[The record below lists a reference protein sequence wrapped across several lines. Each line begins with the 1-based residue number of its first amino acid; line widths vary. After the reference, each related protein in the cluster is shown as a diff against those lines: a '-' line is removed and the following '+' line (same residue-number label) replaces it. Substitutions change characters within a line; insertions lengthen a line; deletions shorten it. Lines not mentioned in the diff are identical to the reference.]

1 MNSTFNLITGRQ
13 QQPQT
18 AQQSNM
24 WEQAAQ
30 QQLQPQQPQQ
40 PVQNNTPLNAPMV
53 YRPLGEQSQPP
64 QQQQQ
69 PQQQAQPQQ
78 QPQQKVSVTYM
89 QRTHNAQQGGANT
102 PTTGATEQQQPQFT
116 PYVSPTAGMNYREK
130 VRYFTGEDLDAQD
143 EDSNPYRRDQIKTY
157 EDMTSALKAEEQRLK
172 PETEEQKAKREKK
185 EKREKLFAAITDGL
199 SALSNVYFTTQYA
212 PNMASNKTLTGAVS
226 EKYERMKAE
235 READRDK
242 YLNMLKMKADN
253 LGRLGDMDD
262 AKKARRAALIKSAYD
277 LELKQ
282 DENARKNR
290 ESDNKIFKGIADA
303 NKANA
308 ESGYIKIKTE
318 ELPKTEQSKR
328 DLNAANIK
336 KANADASRSYA
347 QASKARVEAAATRKK
362 AEREGGKY
370 TLNLGKKGI
379 LTFKNEKEY
388 YKNAVKYAEKL
399 GVPIANIEGEIR
411 DRKGKVTKKGTVKYK
426 PMDVVAGYVES
437 VAENFDWDD
446 TAPQQPAPQPKPAP
460 KPQQPAPQPKPKP
473 APQQP
478 APQQQKKYGG
488 VKI

>member
-78 QPQQKVSVTYM
+78 QPQQKVSVTYL

-102 PTTGATEQQQPQFT
+102 PTTGGATEQQQQPQFT

-130 VRYFTGEDLDAQD
+130 VKFFTGEDLDAQD
-143 EDSNPYRRDQIKTY
+143 EDDNPYRRDQIKTY
-157 EDMTSALKAEEQRLK
+157 EDITSAMEAEQQRLK

-290 ESDNKIFKGIADA
+290 ESDNKIYKGIADA

-308 ESGYIKIKTE
+308 ESGYLKIKTE

-328 DLNAANIK
+328 DLNAANVK

-347 QASKARVEAAATRKK
+347 QAAKARVETAAARKK
-362 AEREGGKY
+362 AEREAGKY
-370 TLNLGKKGI
+370 TLNLGKKGV
-379 LTFKNEKEY
+379 LTFKGKDEF
-388 YKNAVKYAEKL
+388 YKNTVKYAKKL

-411 DRKGKVTKKGTVKYK
+411 DRKGKATKKGTVKYK

-437 VAENFDWDD
+437 VAENFNWDD
-446 TAPQQPAPQPKPAP
+446 TAPQQ
-460 KPQQPAPQPKPKP
+460 QPAPQPK
-473 APQQP
+473 P

>member
-1 MNSTFNLITGRQ
+1 MNSTTFDLITGQ
-13 QQPQT
+13 KQQPQT

-24 WEQAAQ
+24 WAQAAQ

-53 YRPLGEQSQPP
+53 YRPLGEQAQP
-64 QQQQQ
+64 QQAQPQAQ
-69 PQQQAQPQQ
+69 PQQQAQ

-89 QRTHNAQQGGANT
+89 QRAHNAQQGGANT

-130 VRYFTGEDLDAQD
+130 VKFFTGEDLDAQD

-157 EDMTSALKAEEQRLK
+157 EDITSALEAEQQRLK

-262 AKKARRAALIKSAYD
+262 AKKARRAALIKSTYD

-308 ESGYIKIKTE
+308 ETDLIKVRTV
-318 ELPKTEQSKR
+318 ELPKTEQSNR
-328 DLNAANIK
+328 DLNAAKIK
-336 KANADASRSYA
+336 EANANASRSYA
-347 QASKARVEAAATRKK
+347 QASKANVEAAATRKK
-362 AEREGGKY
+362 AEREAGKY
-370 TLNLGKKGI
+370 TLNLGKKGV

-388 YKNAVKYAEKL
+388 YKNAVKYAKKL

-411 DRKGKVTKKGTVKYK
+411 DRKGKITKKGTVRYK

-437 VAENFDWDD
+437 VAENFDWGDD
-446 TAPQQPAPQPKPAP
+446 TAPQQPAGSQPSTPR
-460 KPQQPAPQPKPKP
+460 
-473 APQQP
+473 
-478 APQQQKKYGG
+478 
-488 VKI
+488 

>member
-30 QQLQPQQPQQ
+30 QQQQFEPSVAPQPQQ

-53 YRPLGEQSQPP
+53 SRPLGEQSQP
-64 QQQQQ
+64 QQQ

-102 PTTGATEQQQPQFT
+102 PTTGASEQEQPQFT

-157 EDMTSALKAEEQRLK
+157 EDITSALEAEKQRLK

-262 AKKARRAALIKSAYD
+262 AKHARRAALIKSAYD

-308 ESGYIKIKTE
+308 ESGYLKVKTE

-362 AEREGGKY
+362 AEREAGKY

-379 LTFKNEKEY
+379 LTFKNESEF
-388 YKNAVKYAEKL
+388 YKNTVKYAKKL

-411 DRKGKVTKKGTVKYK
+411 DRKGKIIKKGTVKYK

-437 VAENFDWDD
+437 VAENFDWDGAAAQQAAPQKP
-446 TAPQQPAPQPKPAP
+446 TAQPKPKQAAPQQP
-460 KPQQPAPQPKPKP
+460 
-473 APQQP
+473 
-478 APQQQKKYGG
+478 KKYGD

>member
-1 MNSTFNLITGRQ
+1 MNSTFNLITGQ
-13 QQPQT
+13 KQQPQT

-24 WEQAAQ
+24 WVQAAQ
-30 QQLQPQQPQQ
+30 QQQQFEPSVAPQPQQ

-53 YRPLGEQSQPP
+53 SRPLSEQPQP
-64 QQQQQ
+64 QQQ
-69 PQQQAQPQQ
+69 QQQAQPQPQQAQ

-102 PTTGATEQQQPQFT
+102 PTTGAAEQQQPKFT
-116 PYVSPTAGMNYREK
+116 PYVSPTAGMNYSEK
-130 VRYFTGEDLDAQD
+130 VKFFTGEDLDAQD

-157 EDMTSALKAEEQRLK
+157 EDMTSALEAEQQRLK

-308 ESGYIKIKTE
+308 ESGYLKIKTE

-328 DLNAANIK
+328 DLNAANVK

-347 QASKARVEAAATRKK
+347 QAAKARVETAATRKK
-362 AEREGGKY
+362 AEREAGKY
-370 TLNLGKKGI
+370 TLNLGKKGV

-411 DRKGKVTKKGTVKYK
+411 DRKGKVTKKGTVRYK

-446 TAPQQPAPQPKPAP
+446 TAPQQAAPQPK
-460 KPQQPAPQPKPKP
+460 
-473 APQQP
+473 P

>member
-1 MNSTFNLITGRQ
+1 MNSTFNLITGQ
-13 QQPQT
+13 QRTQT
-18 AQQSNM
+18 AQQPNM

-30 QQLQPQQPQQ
+30 QQLQPQQ

-53 YRPLGEQSQPP
+53 YRPLGEQP
-64 QQQQQ
+64 
-69 PQQQAQPQQ
+69 QQAQPQQ
-78 QPQQKVSVTYM
+78 APPQQPQQPQPQQKVSVTYM

-102 PTTGATEQQQPQFT
+102 PTTGGATEQQPQYT

-130 VRYFTGEDLDAQD
+130 VKFFTGEDLDAQD
-143 EDSNPYRRDQIKTY
+143 EDDNPYRRDQIKTY
-157 EDMTSALKAEEQRLK
+157 EDITSAMEAEQQRLK

-212 PNMASNKTLTGAVS
+212 PNMASNKTLTGAVN
-226 EKYERMKAE
+226 EKYERMKSE

-308 ESGYIKIKTE
+308 ETDLIKVRTV

-328 DLNAANIK
+328 DLNAAKIK
-336 KANADASRSYA
+336 EANADASRSYA
-347 QASKARVEAAATRKK
+347 QASKARVEAAAARKK
-362 AEREGGKY
+362 VEREAGKY
-370 TLNLGKKGI
+370 TLNLGKKGV
-379 LTFKNEKEY
+379 LTFKDKDEF
-388 YKNAVKYAEKL
+388 YKNTVKYAKKL

-411 DRKGKVTKKGTVKYK
+411 DRKGKITKKGTVKYK

-437 VAENFDWDD
+437 VAEKFDWDD
-446 TAPQQPAPQPKPAP
+446 TAPQQAAPKPQPKPAAQP
-460 KPQQPAPQPKPKP
+460 KQPAAAPKG
-473 APQQP
+473 
-478 APQQQKKYGG
+478 KYDG

>member
-1 MNSTFNLITGRQ
+1 
-13 QQPQT
+13 
-18 AQQSNM
+18 M

-30 QQLQPQQPQQ
+30 QQLQPQQSQQ

-102 PTTGATEQQQPQFT
+102 PTTGGATEQQQQPQFT

-130 VRYFTGEDLDAQD
+130 VKFFTGEDLDAQD

-157 EDMTSALKAEEQRLK
+157 EDITSALEAEKQRLK
-172 PETEEQKAKREKK
+172 PETEEQRTKREKK

-290 ESDNKIFKGIADA
+290 ESDNKIFKGLADA

-308 ESGYIKIKTE
+308 ETDLIKVRTV

-328 DLNAANIK
+328 DLNAAKIK
-336 KANADASRSYA
+336 EANADASRSYA
-347 QASKARVEAAATRKK
+347 QASKARVEAAAARKK
-362 AEREGGKY
+362 AEREAGKY
-370 TLNLGKKGI
+370 TLNLGKKGV
-379 LTFKNEKEY
+379 LTFKDKDEF
-388 YKNAVKYAEKL
+388 YKNTVKYARKL

-411 DRKGKVTKKGTVKYK
+411 DRKGKITKKGTVRYK

-437 VAENFDWDD
+437 VAENFDWGDD
-446 TAPQQPAPQPKPAP
+446 TAPKPQPKPAP
-460 KPQQPAPQPKPKP
+460 QKP
-473 APQQP
+473 APQQKP
-478 APQQQKKYGG
+478 AAQQQKKYSG

>member
-1 MNSTFNLITGRQ
+1 
-13 QQPQT
+13 
-18 AQQSNM
+18 
-24 WEQAAQ
+24 
-30 QQLQPQQPQQ
+30 
-40 PVQNNTPLNAPMV
+40 
-53 YRPLGEQSQPP
+53 
-64 QQQQQ
+64 
-69 PQQQAQPQQ
+69 
-78 QPQQKVSVTYM
+78 M

-102 PTTGATEQQQPQFT
+102 PTTGGATEQQQQPQFT

-130 VRYFTGEDLDAQD
+130 VKHFYGEDLDAQD

-308 ESGYIKIKTE
+308 ESGYLKIKTE

-328 DLNAANIK
+328 DLNAAKIK
-336 KANADASRSYA
+336 EANANASRSYA
-347 QASKARVEAAATRKK
+347 QASKANVEAAAARKK
-362 AEREGGKY
+362 AERETGKY
-370 TLNLGKKGI
+370 TLNLSKKGI
-379 LTFKNEKEY
+379 LTFKNENEY
-388 YKNAVKYAEKL
+388 YKNVVKYAEKL
-399 GVPIANIEGEIR
+399 HVPIANIEGEIR
-411 DRKGKVTKKGTVKYK
+411 DRKGKITKKGTVRYK
-426 PMDVVAGYVES
+426 PIDVVAGYVES
-437 VAENFDWDD
+437 VAENFDWGDD
-446 TAPQQPAPQPKPAP
+446 TVPQQAAPKPQPKPAP
-460 KPQQPAPQPKPKP
+460 QPKQPAPK
-473 APQQP
+473 
-478 APQQQKKYGG
+478 QQKYSN
-488 VKI
+488 VTI

>member
-1 MNSTFNLITGRQ
+1 
-13 QQPQT
+13 
-18 AQQSNM
+18 M

-69 PQQQAQPQQ
+69 SQQQSQQQAQLQQ

-102 PTTGATEQQQPQFT
+102 PTTGASEQEQPQFA
-116 PYVSPTAGMNYREK
+116 PYVPPTAGMNYREK
-130 VRYFTGEDLDAQD
+130 VKFFTGEDPDALD

-157 EDMTSALKAEEQRLK
+157 EDITSVLEAEKQRLK

-277 LELKQ
+277 LEIKQ

-308 ESGYIKIKTE
+308 ETDLIKVRTV
-318 ELPKTEQSKR
+318 ELPKTEKSKR
-328 DLNAANIK
+328 DLNAAK
-336 KANADASRSYA
+336 TKQANADATNSLA
-347 QASKARVEAAATRKK
+347 HAAKTRVETAAARKK
-362 AEREGGKY
+362 AEREAGKY

-399 GVPIANIEGEIR
+399 GVPISNIEGEMR
-411 DRKGKVTKKGTVKYK
+411 DRKGKVTKKGTVRYK

-437 VAENFDWDD
+437 KAEKFDWDA
-446 TAPQQPAPQPKPAP
+446 TAPQQPAPK
-460 KPQQPAPQPKPKP
+460 PKPKP
-473 APQQP
+473 AQKPAQQP
-478 APQQQKKYGG
+478 APQQKKYSG

>member
-64 QQQQQ
+64 QPQQQ

-102 PTTGATEQQQPQFT
+102 PTTGASEQEQPQFT

-130 VRYFTGEDLDAQD
+130 VKFFTGEDLDAQG

-157 EDMTSALKAEEQRLK
+157 EDMTSALEAEKQRLK

-290 ESDNKIFKGIADA
+290 ESDNKIYKGIADA

-308 ESGYIKIKTE
+308 ETDLIKVRTV

-328 DLNAANIK
+328 DLNAANVK

-347 QASKARVEAAATRKK
+347 QAAKARVETAAARKK
-362 AEREGGKY
+362 AEREAGKY
-370 TLNLGKKGI
+370 TLNLGKKGV

-411 DRKGKVTKKGTVKYK
+411 DRKGKVTKKGTVRYK

-446 TAPQQPAPQPKPAP
+446 TAPQQAAPQQKPAAP
-460 KPQQPAPQPKPKP
+460 KPQPK
-473 APQQP
+473 P

>member
-53 YRPLGEQSQPP
+53 YRPLGGQPQPPQPQP
-64 QQQQQ
+64 QQQQ
-69 PQQQAQPQQ
+69 PQ

-102 PTTGATEQQQPQFT
+102 PTTGGATEQQQQPQFT

-130 VRYFTGEDLDAQD
+130 VKFFTGEDLDAQD
-143 EDSNPYRRDQIKTY
+143 EDDNPYRRDQIKTY
-157 EDMTSALKAEEQRLK
+157 EDITSAMEAEQQRLK

-290 ESDNKIFKGIADA
+290 ESDNKIYKGIADA

-308 ESGYIKIKTE
+308 ESGYLKIKTE

-328 DLNAANIK
+328 DLNAANVK

-347 QASKARVEAAATRKK
+347 QAAKARVETAAARKK

-411 DRKGKVTKKGTVKYK
+411 DRKGKITKKGTVKYK

-437 VAENFDWDD
+437 VAEKFDWDD
-446 TAPQQPAPQPKPAP
+446 TAPQQAAPQPKPAP
-460 KPQQPAPQPKPKP
+460 K
-473 APQQP
+473 PQQP

>member
-1 MNSTFNLITGRQ
+1 MSSTFNLITGQ

-30 QQLQPQQPQQ
+30 QQLQAQQPQQ

-69 PQQQAQPQQ
+69 PQ
-78 QPQQKVSVTYM
+78 
-89 QRTHNAQQGGANT
+89 
-102 PTTGATEQQQPQFT
+102 FT
-116 PYVSPTAGMNYREK
+116 PYVSPTAAMNYREK
-130 VRYFTGEDLDAQD
+130 VKFFTGEDLDAQD

-157 EDMTSALKAEEQRLK
+157 EDITSAMKAEEQRLK

-308 ESGYIKIKTE
+308 ETDLIKVRTV
-318 ELPKTEQSKR
+318 ELPKTEKSKR
-328 DLNAANIK
+328 DLNAAK
-336 KANADASRSYA
+336 TKQANADAANSLA
-347 QASKARVEAAATRKK
+347 HAAKTRVEAAAARKK
-362 AEREGGKY
+362 AEREAGKY

-411 DRKGKVTKKGTVKYK
+411 DRKGKITKKGAVRYK

-437 VAENFDWDD
+437 EAEDFDWDD
-446 TAPQQPAPQPKPAP
+446 TAPQ
-460 KPQQPAPQPKPKP
+460 KP
-473 APQQP
+473 APQQKP
-478 APQQQKKYGG
+478 AAQQQKKYSG

>member
-89 QRTHNAQQGGANT
+89 QRTHNAQQGGSNT

-116 PYVSPTAGMNYREK
+116 PYVSPTAGMNNREK
-130 VRYFTGEDLDAQD
+130 VKFFTGEDLDAQD

-157 EDMTSALKAEEQRLK
+157 EDMTSALEAEKQRLK

-262 AKKARRAALIKSAYD
+262 AKKARRVALIKSAYD
-277 LELKQ
+277 LEIKQ

-308 ESGYIKIKTE
+308 ETDLIKVRTV

-336 KANADASRSYA
+336 KANADTSRSYA

-370 TLNLGKKGI
+370 TLNLGKKGV

-411 DRKGKVTKKGTVKYK
+411 DRKGKITKKGTVKYK

-437 VAENFDWDD
+437 VAEKFDWGD
-446 TAPQQPAPQPKPAP
+446 TAAAPKPAP
-460 KPQQPAPQPKPKP
+460 APKT
-473 APQQP
+473 QQP

>member
-64 QQQQQ
+64 QPQQQQ
-69 PQQQAQPQQ
+69 PQ

-102 PTTGATEQQQPQFT
+102 PTTGASEQQQQPQFT
-116 PYVSPTAGMNYREK
+116 PYVSPTAGMNSREK
-130 VRYFTGEDLDAQD
+130 VKFFTGEDLDAQD

-157 EDMTSALKAEEQRLK
+157 EDMTSALEAEQQRLK

-290 ESDNKIFKGIADA
+290 ESDNKIYKGIADA

-308 ESGYIKIKTE
+308 ESGYLKIKTE

-370 TLNLGKKGI
+370 TLNLGKKGV

-399 GVPIANIEGEIR
+399 GVPISNTEGEIR
-411 DRKGKVTKKGTVKYK
+411 DRKGNITKKGTVRYK

-437 VAENFDWDD
+437 MAENFDWDD
-446 TAPQQPAPQPKPAP
+446 TAPQQAAP
-460 KPQQPAPQPKPKP
+460 KPQPKPKP
-473 APQQP
+473 KQP
-478 APQQQKKYGG
+478 AAAPKGKYDG

>member
-1 MNSTFNLITGRQ
+1 MNSTFNLITEQ
-13 QQPQT
+13 KQKQQPQT

-24 WEQAAQ
+24 WAQAAQ
-30 QQLQPQQPQQ
+30 QQQQFGPSVAPQPQQ

-53 YRPLGEQSQPP
+53 SRPLSEPPQPP
-64 QQQQQ
+64 QPQQQ
-69 PQQQAQPQQ
+69 PQQQQAQ

-89 QRTHNAQQGGANT
+89 QRTHNAQQGGAST
-102 PTTGATEQQQPQFT
+102 PTAGATEQQQPQFT

-130 VRYFTGEDLDAQD
+130 VKHFMGEDLDAQD

-157 EDMTSALKAEEQRLK
+157 EDITSALEAEKQRLK

-262 AKKARRAALIKSAYD
+262 AKHARRAALIKSAYD

-362 AEREGGKY
+362 AERENGKY
-370 TLNLGKKGI
+370 TLNLGKKGV

-388 YKNAVKYAEKL
+388 YKNVVKYAEKF

-411 DRKGKVTKKGTVKYK
+411 DRKGKITKKGTVKYK

-437 VAENFDWDD
+437 VAENFNWDD
-446 TAPQQPAPQPKPAP
+446 TAQQQAAPKPQPKPA
-460 KPQQPAPQPKPKP
+460 AQPKKP
-473 APQQP
+473 A
-478 APQQQKKYGG
+478 APQQKKYSG

>member
-24 WEQAAQ
+24 WEQAA

-69 PQQQAQPQQ
+69 QQPQQQAQP

-102 PTTGATEQQQPQFT
+102 PTTDGATEQQQPQFT

-130 VRYFTGEDLDAQD
+130 VKFFTGEDLDAQD

-308 ESGYIKIKTE
+308 ESGYLKIKTE

-370 TLNLGKKGI
+370 TLNLGKKGV

-388 YKNAVKYAEKL
+388 YKNVVKYAEKL

-411 DRKGKVTKKGTVKYK
+411 DRKGKVTKKGTVRYK

-446 TAPQQPAPQPKPAP
+446 TAPQQPAPQ
-460 KPQQPAPQPKPKP
+460 
-473 APQQP
+473 
-478 APQQQKKYGG
+478 QQKKYGG

>member
-1 MNSTFNLITGRQ
+1 MSSTFNLITGQ
-13 QQPQT
+13 QRPQT
-18 AQQSNM
+18 AQQPNR

-30 QQLQPQQPQQ
+30 QQLQAQQPQQ

-53 YRPLGEQSQPP
+53 YRPLSE
-64 QQQQQ
+64 Q
-69 PQQQAQPQQ
+69 PQQPQ
-78 QPQQKVSVTYM
+78 QPQQKVSVTYL

-102 PTTGATEQQQPQFT
+102 PTTGASEQQQPQFT

-130 VRYFTGEDLDAQD
+130 VKFFTGEDLDAQD
-143 EDSNPYRRDQIKTY
+143 EDDNPYRRDQIKTY
-157 EDMTSALKAEEQRLK
+157 EDITSAMEAEQQRLK

-290 ESDNKIFKGIADA
+290 ESDNKIYKGIADA

-308 ESGYIKIKTE
+308 ESGYLKIKTE

-370 TLNLGKKGI
+370 TLNLGKKGV

-446 TAPQQPAPQPKPAP
+446 TAPQQPAPQPKP
-460 KPQQPAPQPKPKP
+460 KP